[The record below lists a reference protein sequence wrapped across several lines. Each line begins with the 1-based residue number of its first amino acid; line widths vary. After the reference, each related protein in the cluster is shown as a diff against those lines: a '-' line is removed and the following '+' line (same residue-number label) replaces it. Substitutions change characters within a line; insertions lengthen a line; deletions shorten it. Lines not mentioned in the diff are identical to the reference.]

1 MKLDK
6 DVLDKV
12 HKWQERNYIYYI
24 KPTDTPFKIHK
35 WIYYV
40 LFIYNIGFTALSIVS
55 YYFRNFVAVTAGSHE
70 AELIATITISLIT
83 LTVLALLFIIG
94 FIFTVKKFFL
104 TGLIINNISIIGLLL
119 SFFRVMTDYI
129 DVSGFLNYFVRHG
142 IPLLLCLIFA
152 NIVGILGFR
161 AYLKDKKAYIEYTDK
176 DYTPQFKD

>member
-6 DVLDKV
+6 EIMDKI
-12 HKWQERNYIYYI
+12 HKMQERKYIYYI
-24 KPTDTPFKIHK
+24 KPSDTSFKIHK

-40 LFIYNIGFTALSIVS
+40 LFIYNIVFTALSIVS

-70 AELIATITISLIT
+70 TELIASIKVSLIT
-83 LTVLALLFIIG
+83 LSVLALCFIIG

-104 TGLIINNISIIGLLL
+104 TGLIINNLSIIGLLL
-119 SFFRVMTDYI
+119 SFFRVMTEYI
-129 DVSGFLNYFVRHG
+129 DVSGFLDFFARHG
-142 IPLLLCLIFA
+142 IPLLFCLIFA

-176 DYTPQFKD
+176 DYAPQFKD